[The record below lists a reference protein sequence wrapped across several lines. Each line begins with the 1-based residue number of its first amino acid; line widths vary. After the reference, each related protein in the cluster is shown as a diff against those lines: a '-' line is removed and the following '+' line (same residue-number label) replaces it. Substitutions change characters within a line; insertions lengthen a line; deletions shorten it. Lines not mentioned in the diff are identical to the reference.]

1 MPFIWIKAVRRRD
14 AVEVF
19 YSFDDKKYTLMR
31 NAWMQDNTPVQV
43 GPMAACPDG
52 EGFEAVF
59 EHFQVRHLPDI
70 RRMEWLRNNA
80 E

>member
-1 MPFIWIKAVRRRD
+1 
-14 AVEVF
+14 
-19 YSFDDKKYTLMR
+19 MR
-31 NAWMQDNTPVQV
+31 NVWMQDNTPVQV

-59 EHFQVRHLPDI
+59 EHFQVRHLPDV